1 MTVRAGML
9 TYLLALLLTACGEDK
24 PKTLTL
30 PNTTDR
36 FINSGQLALS
46 TATTPIPALETYWQK
61 VQQRKFLFGD
71 WFRFFFCEC

>member
-9 TYLLALLLTACGEDK
+9 AYLLVLLLTACGEDK

-36 FINSGQLALS
+36 FINSGQ
-46 TATTPIPALETYWQK
+46 
-61 VQQRKFLFGD
+61 
-71 WFRFFFCEC
+71 